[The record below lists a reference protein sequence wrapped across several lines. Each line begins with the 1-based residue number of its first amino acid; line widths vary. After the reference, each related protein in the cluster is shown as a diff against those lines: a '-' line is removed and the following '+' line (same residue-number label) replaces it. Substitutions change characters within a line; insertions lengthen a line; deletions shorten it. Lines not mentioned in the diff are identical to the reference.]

1 MSKKGLIDMVFF
13 QPGKISFVLGGQFGS
28 EGKGAACAYLAAEA
42 HRHKVPLSIVTTNAG
57 VQSGHTSVHEGV
69 KRVLFHLPTAAV
81 VLNDIANRNP
91 MSLSPPAVY
100 LNAGSIIDP
109 DVLRKELE
117 DTQYPL
123 DRLFIHP
130 NAAVITDDC
139 KDAEMRS
146 DSAQT
151 KIASTRK
158 GVGEALAR
166 KVLRSGQIARDHAWL
181 CQFVRRI
188 DLNERLAKGATVLA
202 EVPQGF
208 SLSLNGPFYPHTTS
222 RDCTVGQALSDA
234 GVHPH
239 FYGNTMLVLRTFPIR
254 VGHIKAEK
262 DTPDN
267 LRLGDD
273 HGHFELLGYSGGAYP
288 GQNELS
294 WSELGQTPE
303 ITTVTKRIRR
313 VFEFSEQQV
322 AEAMASA
329 RPSHVFLAFCDYLKT
344 NVEEL
349 RIIDALR
356 NNVVNLGLTVPEL
369 AFGYGPSTADVHR
382 HWLPRAEAK
391 L

>member
-57 VQSGHTSVHEGV
+57 VQSGHTSVHEGI

-81 VLNDIANRNP
+81 VLNDIASRNP
-91 MSLSPPAVY
+91 VSLSPPAVY

-181 CQFVRRI
+181 RQFVRRI
-188 DLNERLAKGATVLA
+188 DLNERLAKGAVVLA

-208 SLSLNGPFYPHTTS
+208 SLSLNSPFYPHTTS
-222 RDCTVGQALSDA
+222 RDCTVGQAMSDA

-239 FYGNTMLVLRTFPIR
+239 FYGNSMLVLRTYPIR
-254 VGHIKAEK
+254 VGNIPAYSMDEVNVE
-262 DTPDN
+262 DENNQPT
-267 LRLGDD
+267 LA
-273 HGHFELLGYSGGAYP
+273 GYSGGAYP

-294 WSELGQTPE
+294 WSEIGQTPE
-303 ITTVTKRIRR
+303 ITTVTKRVRR
-313 VFEFSEQQV
+313 VFEFSKQQV
-322 AEAMASA
+322 REAIASA
-329 RPSHVFLAFCDYLKT
+329 RPSMVFLAFCDYLKT
-344 NVEEL
+344 EEQQMN
-349 RIIDALR
+349 IINAIWQAAKAAGVDQ
-356 NNVVNLGLTVPEL
+356 PEVMY
-369 AFGYGPSTADVHR
+369 GYGPSTDDVKT
-382 HWLPRAEAK
+382 WFVTPVQEATP
-391 L
+391 